1 MASSSPIPKN
11 GAVVY
16 GTLVAD
22 YNAFDIDASQMVED
36 VTPYGVNVCA
46 KNVGNGT
53 NTFAISIQAYALA
66 HASLTPPG
74 FGTAPSGAGVSTTL
88 TIDTGVSEA
97 MTVVQASFRISTG
110 RMRAAVPYNIS
121 GRNGGDVSETWATS

>member
-11 GAVVY
+11 GSVSY
-16 GTLVAD
+16 GSLVAD

-36 VTPYGVNVCA
+36 VTPYGGNICA

-53 NTFAISIQAYALA
+53 NTFAVSIQAYALKGVA
-66 HASLTPPG
+66 NTPPL
-74 FGTAPSGAGVSTTL
+74 FGTAPSGSGVSTTL

-97 MTVVQASFRISTG
+97 MTVVQASFRLSTG

-121 GRNGGDVSETWATS
+121 GRNGGDVSETWAVT